1 MKKWLRRRGFT
12 LIELLVVIAIIG
24 ILIALLLPAVQKVR
38 EAAARTQCANNLKQ
52 IALAAHN
59 YHDAFMAL
67 PPGYTGEFTNNIG
80 YGDLGSFGSQYIGC
94 LVYLMPYM
102 EQDNLFNACQNL
114 PARSPSTDGTK
125 YFNMNV
131 NEGGATAKMWFFD
144 AAIYPPPSYGPPY
157 IGAIKT
163 LQCPSDP
170 GVLPGAFES
179 QGHYNPSDSG
189 DFDGGVNLCCHFY
202 NSTAVVTNSSGRS
215 LSWWLDNGWGAE
227 SVMPFSRNNYL
238 GVGGF
243 NGRGDHASGRYEG
256 IMVNRLANTLG
267 QITAADGTSNSLMFG
282 ESCGRRPADT
292 DASNGSASNIAW
304 YNSWVMGALPTVF
317 GLQNGHTY
325 ANWYQFS
332 SNHTGIVQFAFGDGT
347 VRQVRTGQTTSS
359 TNGTLSFTSPT
370 TDYQILMQISGWK
383 DAENRDVSAMVTN

>member
-1 MKKWLRRRGFT
+1 MKQSLRRRGFT

-52 IALAAHN
+52 IALGAHN
-59 YHDAFMAL
+59 YHDAFQAL
-67 PPGYTGEFTNNIG
+67 PPGYTGEFVNNIG
-80 YGDLGSFGSQYIGC
+80 YADLQNFGSQYVGC
-94 LVYLMPYM
+94 LVYLFPYM
-102 EQDNLFNACQNL
+102 EQDNLFNVTQNL
-114 PARSPSTDGTK
+114 PARAPSTDGVK

-131 NEGGATAKMWFFD
+131 NEGGATAKMWFYD
-144 AAIYPPPSYGPPY
+144 AALYPPPSYSPPY
-157 IGAIKT
+157 VGNVKT

-170 GVLPGAFES
+170 GVLPGAMEG
-179 QGHYNPSDSG
+179 QGHYNPADPM
-189 DFDGGVNLCCHFY
+189 DFGGGVNLCVHFY
-202 NSTAVVTNSSGRS
+202 NSTTVTTNSSGRS
-215 LSWWLDNGWGAE
+215 LSWWLDNGWSAE
-227 SVMPFSRNNYL
+227 SVMPFSRSNYL

-243 NGRGDHASGRYEG
+243 NGRGNHASGAFEG
-256 IMVNRLANTLG
+256 IMVNRLTNTLG
-267 QITAADGTSNSLMFG
+267 QITAADGTSNTLMFG
-282 ESCGRRPADT
+282 ETCGRRPAGTLGDI
-292 DASNGSASNIAW
+292 GW

-317 GLQNGHTY
+317 GLQNGHAY

-370 TDYQILMQISGWK
+370 VDYSILMQISGWK
-383 DAENRDVSAMVTN
+383 DNQNRDVSSMVTN